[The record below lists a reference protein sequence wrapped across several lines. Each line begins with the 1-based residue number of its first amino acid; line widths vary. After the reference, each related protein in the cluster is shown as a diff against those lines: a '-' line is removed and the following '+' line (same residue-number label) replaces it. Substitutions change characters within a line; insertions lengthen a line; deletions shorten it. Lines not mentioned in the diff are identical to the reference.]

1 MTLASKYS
9 IAFALLSL
17 CVFVPLAEGA
27 DEPPPVAREFRGAWI
42 ATVANIDWPSKP
54 GLPVKK
60 QKQEL
65 LKLLDLAADLNL
77 NAVVL
82 QVRPACDA
90 LYASLFEPW
99 SEFLTGRMGK
109 PPEPEYDPLKF
120 AVAEAH
126 RRGLELHAWF
136 NPYRALHPSAK
147 SRISPDHVSRT
158 HPEIVRQYGEYLWLD
173 PGEPGAADYSLAVI
187 MDVVRRY
194 DVDGVHF
201 DDYFYPYPVKD
212 KDGKPIDFPD
222 DASWAK
228 YLKSLNGQPPLAR
241 DDWRRANV
249 DRLLERLSTE
259 IHRAKPWVKFGVSPF
274 GIYRPGHPESIH
286 GFDAYAKLYA
296 DSRKWLQD
304 GTVDYFSPQLYW
316 PIEQKAQSYPVLLS
330 WWHEQNT
337 RDRNLWPGNFTSR
350 VDDGS
355 KTEWTADEVVRQI
368 EATRAQEGAGGN
380 IHFSI
385 KALAA
390 DRGGVATTLRKGLY
404 AQPALVPASPWLAA
418 KTPPP
423 AQPRLSWEG
432 QRGGRELVLRLPDGK
447 QPWLWTVQT
456 EHDGGWT
463 TQIVSGHTQSL
474 DDVASGQIVVSAVNR
489 VGVAGPAATIET
501 NPDN

>member
-1 MTLASKYS
+1 MLRLFAMVVLLGGWS
-9 IAFALLSL
+9 IAA
-17 CVFVPLAEGA
+17 VTA
-27 DEPPPVAREFRGAWI
+27 DEPPTAAREFRGAWI

-54 GLPVKK
+54 GLPVDE
-60 QKQEL
+60 QKREL
-65 LKLLDLAADLNL
+65 LSLLDLAVELNL

-90 LYASLFEPW
+90 LYASQLEPW
-99 SEFLTGRMGK
+99 SEFLTGKMGE
-109 PPEPEYDPLKF
+109 PPEPLYDPLKF

-126 RRGLELHAWF
+126 RRGLELHAWM
-136 NPYRALHPSAK
+136 NPYRASHPSRK
-147 SRISPDHVSRT
+147 GPISPNHISRT
-158 HPEIVRQYGEYLWLD
+158 HPELVREYGEYLWLD
-173 PGEPGAADYSLAVI
+173 PGEPGAADYNLAVV

-194 DVDGVHF
+194 DVDAVHF
-201 DDYFYPYPVKD
+201 DDYFYPYPISGE
-212 KDGKPIDFPD
+212 DGKPIDFPD

-228 YLKSLNGQPPLAR
+228 YLKSLDGRPPLAR

-259 IHRAKPWVKFGVSPF
+259 IHQAKPWVKFGVSPF
-274 GIYRPGHPESIH
+274 GIYRPGQPESIH

-316 PIEQKAQSYPVLLS
+316 PIEQQAQSYPVLLQ

-337 RDRNLWPGNFTSR
+337 RGRNLWPGNFTSR

-368 EATRAQEGAGGN
+368 EATRAQDGAGGN

-390 DRGGVATTLRKGLY
+390 DRDGVATKLRDGLY
-404 AQPALVPASPWLAA
+404 AQPALVPASPWLAVQ
-418 KTPPP
+418 TPPP
-423 AQPRLSWEG
+423 ARPKLSWAG
-432 QRGGRELVLRLPDGK
+432 QGGDRELTLQSPDGK

-456 EHDGGWT
+456 EHDGDWT
-463 TQIVSGHTQSL
+463 TRIVPGHTQAL
-474 DDVASGQIVVSAVNR
+474 HGVAPGKTVVSAVNR
-489 VGVAGPAATIET
+489 VGVTGPAATIET
-501 NPDN
+501 QPNN